1 MSDKNKGKTNHSEPV
16 KARNEKQ
23 LRAQNTASNAALIV
37 SILLLAAIF
46 LLSSLSLSR
55 LEGEAYPLIDEAIAA
70 AHYEDFVELGR
81 ITQKLERILAERES
95 EMKIYASHRDIAD
108 IMRCCGELTA
118 LGDSGEKD
126 DYIESLAGIR
136 VMLRMLRE
144 NNCVSLGNVL

>member
-1 MSDKNKGKTNHSEPV
+1 MSDKNKRKTNHSDPV

-70 AHYEDFVELGR
+70 AHNEDFVELGR
-81 ITQKLERILAERES
+81 IAQKLERILAERES

-136 VMLRMLRE
+136 AMLRLLRE